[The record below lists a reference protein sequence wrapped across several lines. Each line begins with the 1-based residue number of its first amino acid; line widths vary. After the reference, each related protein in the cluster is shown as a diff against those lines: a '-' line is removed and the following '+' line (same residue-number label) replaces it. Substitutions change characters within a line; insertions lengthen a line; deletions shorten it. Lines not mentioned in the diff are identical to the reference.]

1 MTILT
6 TAQLSRL
13 RNRPHQTR
21 VWLSIFQPKTVLSAQ
36 INMAGIVNG
45 ERDITV
51 TVLSGAMAAVEPG
64 QTCYIGTTPGGHD
77 LGRLRVRQATA
88 TKLILAE
95 NSVQWKNA
103 WYLTVTCFHE
113 PWGVYPRIVLDAS
126 NIPTFYKDYDI
137 LYDDQNYNMDPV
149 ICMGPNHAA
158 FIIAGSGT
166 SGAVNVYY
174 TSSGT
179 FNPTP
184 GWEGSAATGS
194 ISSYLWSFGKGTDLG
209 HILPTGSVLAVPGF
223 VTYERAGHYC
233 TKLDVVTA
241 EGVTGTAWR
250 HISIYNRPN
259 EAPYHAACQMP
270 PLKWGFD
277 SLDGSISQGGYAA
290 RIWLREVS
298 DWSKVVDGALVVLW
312 TEAWEGGFQTKVGG
326 NSPNRDSILFVG
338 YIDDGS
344 IRMNPES
351 NRLEFGVSSITE
363 TLKNRGTFSA
373 ALDNVLVPASWN
385 EMREMTVDRAVIHYL
400 RWHSTALAVAD
411 FSQTGDVKPVHFVDF
426 DRGAVYDTANSLLDS
441 ALVGWMV
448 ADRQGKMWCETN
460 PSLRDTGTAR
470 GLSSILDLT
479 RQDWMGE
486 VGIETRP
493 HGQTSYIEMGGLAFT
508 GPTTGTDSAFLAGAP
523 GEAPGYFGSL
533 EKTSGLVVSDQEQLN
548 RLTGHFLAKA
558 NSVYPRVDVNLAGDY
573 RLVDLAPQ
581 ARVLLT
587 MGASENWRGLVWTS
601 KPFLPEEVS
610 LEYRPESQALL
621 TRVALAEETHG
632 DPGVTVTI
640 PEEAPWEDNTL
651 PEWNIDWTF
660 PVMPPFPIMPPI
672 EPPPGTGDLVYVT
685 TQNRINR
692 TRNFWAASPDW
703 DALTP
708 AGTGTSFYGEWSWMR
723 QFHLDPADPLNS
735 AYLLTRSDS
744 APYPSY
750 IYHCANLNSTV
761 PVWNLV
767 FDPDDAAYCTFTG
780 TKSVIG
786 MHASPVLPGMIWVQF
801 DANWIGYSP
810 NYGTTW
816 YRAGRL
822 SPNIS
827 GNVTSVILPSY
838 YSAAICFAGGRFY
851 PDLWKTINVGGTW
864 QCLTLPEN
872 GAGEIV
878 TSFDV
883 PYEDNPTGQWFIY
896 ASQDDFAPRNNA
908 WVHVSRGDG
917 TWRQEVTPA
926 IGPTRYSCARSDA
939 TDYATKIVSWAG
951 NRENVILVGSPVDPA
966 GTSSP
971 ILVDSP
977 AVLFGSTNGGLSW
990 TPLHVFVANV
1000 GCIRWHETNVN
1011 LMYVVAGSNAG
1022 TSDSYF
1028 QGSQD
1033 GGLNWT
1039 VKALND
1045 PGNADSYLQLN
1056 PQPASG
1062 WSLPAIHVVWTV

>member
-1 MTILT
+1 
-6 TAQLSRL
+6 
-13 RNRPHQTR
+13 
-21 VWLSIFQPKTVLSAQ
+21 
-36 INMAGIVNG
+36 MAGIVNG

-77 LGRLRVRQATA
+77 LGRLRVRQSTA

-158 FIIAGSGT
+158 FLDAGSG
-166 SGAVNVYY
+166 SVGVYY

-184 GWEGSAATGS
+184 GWEGATATGS
-194 ISSYLWSFGKGTDLG
+194 IAAYHWFFGNGPIT
-209 HILPTGSVLAVPGF
+209 PTGSNAAVPGY
-223 VTYERAGHYC
+223 VSYTGAGHYC
-233 TKLDVVTA
+233 TKLDVVTV
-241 EGVTGTAWR
+241 EGVTGTGWR
-250 HISIYNRPN
+250 HVSIYDRPN
-259 EAPYHAACQMP
+259 EGPKMP

-277 SLDGSISQGGYAA
+277 SLDGSISQGGYSA
-290 RIWLREVS
+290 RLWLREVS

-312 TEAWEGGFQTKVGG
+312 TEAWEGGLKTKVGG

-344 IRMNPES
+344 IRMNPET

-373 ALDNVLVPASWN
+373 ALDNVLVPTSWN

-411 FSQTGDVKPVHFVDF
+411 FSQTGDTKPVHFVDF

-470 GLSSILDLT
+470 SLSSILDLT

-508 GPTTGTDSAFLAGAP
+508 GPTTGTDAAFLAGAP

-533 EKTSGLVVSDQEQLN
+533 EKITGLVVSDQEQLN

-558 NSVYPRVDVNLAGDY
+558 NSAYPRVDVNLAGDY

-581 ARVLLT
+581 QRVLLT
-587 MGASENWRGLVWTS
+587 MGASENWRGLVWNS

-610 LEYRPESQALL
+610 LEYRPESQAVL
-621 TRVALAEETHG
+621 TRVALVEETQG

-640 PEEAPWEDNTL
+640 PEEAPWTDNTL
-651 PEWNIDWTF
+651 PEWNFDWTF

-672 EPPPGTGDLVYVT
+672 EPPPSDGEFVYIVT
-685 TQNRINR
+685 ANKVTR
-692 TRNFWAASPDW
+692 THNFYSGG
-703 DALTP
+703 
-708 AGTGTSFYGEWSWMR
+708 GTGTSWEDV
-723 QFHLDPADPLNS
+723 HLTGVTGSTSITGMVLEPSDPDNT
-735 AYLLTRSDS
+735 AYLMS
-744 APYPSY
+744 APGGHSY
-750 IYHCANLNSTV
+750 LYKTSNLSSHTPTWTVVVSDAQWRTLVGGSADSTMFSVDCSVVV
-761 PVWNLV
+761 PGLLWLCGRKESIGKNYV
-767 FDPDDAAYCTFTG
+767 AYSLDG
-780 TKSVIG
+780 
-786 MHASPVLPGMIWVQF
+786 
-801 DANWIGYSP
+801 
-810 NYGTTW
+810 GTTW
-816 YRAGRL
+816 VL
-822 SPNIS
+822 
-827 GNVTSVILPSY
+827 TSHP
-838 YSAAICFAGGRFY
+838 AGGGNENSQTAMFLAEASRHSAVGAITNVFARSGS
-851 PDLWKTINVGGTW
+851 INNPIRTQNMGGTW
-864 QCLTLPEN
+864 SPWFSSALQCQEFHVPFQGNPSDTILYWSEGTGSNKKLWRSTDSGTTKTQLLPKLGGADYAVRGAVEGSGRYGHGKILSMPANRLNMLALLDKVIFPEDNKPALFSSADGGDSWLPLHAFASKYVSLAWSLTNSNLIICVAPRPAALA
-872 GAGEIV
+872 GGEIV
-878 TSFDV
+878 ASADAGLSFGSWV
-883 PYEDNPTGQWFIY
+883 TGWENTIGWM
-896 ASQDDFAPRNNA
+896 AS
-908 WVHVSRGDG
+908 G
-917 TWRQEVTPA
+917 T
-926 IGPTRYSCARSDA
+926 IGF
-939 TDYATKIVSWAG
+939 
-951 NRENVILVGSPVDPA
+951 
-966 GTSSP
+966 SP
-971 ILVDSP
+971 ID
-977 AVLFGSTNGGLSW
+977 
-990 TPLHVFVANV
+990 VFFA
-1000 GCIRWHETNVN
+1000 R
-1011 LMYVVAGSNAG
+1011 
-1022 TSDSYF
+1022 
-1028 QGSQD
+1028 
-1033 GGLNWT
+1033 
-1039 VKALND
+1039 
-1045 PGNADSYLQLN
+1045 
-1056 PQPASG
+1056 
-1062 WSLPAIHVVWTV
+1062 